1 MSRRK
6 SNLSRGR
13 ETFSAGVAL
22 FGLAVALVWAN
33 SAIAQNAMSDPVAGV
48 DNIAPDAPEN
58 LIAEVDFAG
67 PSVVLTWDSSPSE
80 GVRSVPVGPDFTS
93 AGQSFPVNDVVRYN
107 IWRSELG
114 GESELID
121 EVPVAV
127 GYDSYSYVDETVENG
142 IAYDYSVTAV
152 DGGENE
158 SEAADSGPIAVGP
171 PPVVSITP
179 EGDIAFG
186 EVGPDSETSETVTVA
201 NAATDADAVLGVEVS
216 VEGDGFA
223 IDLDDA
229 NGPIIL
235 AINEDISF
243 SVSFLAAEV
252 GNYNLDYTGTLT
264 IRTND
269 PDNRE
274 TVIALSSTIV
284 GGIDAPKIDLSRTRF
299 NFRNVLAG
307 ESKTKTLTITN
318 NGGSDLEASLELE
331 GDAAFSIDDE
341 DGEVTIAPD
350 ASEEVD
356 ILFSS
361 AETGDFNSS
370 LSISSNDPRNPE
382 VEVMVFGSGVTE
394 PVCARVEV
402 IVDPETEEEVKVVG
416 FIDEDNDVDYDDF
429 FLFADVFD
437 VTEDDVEYNYK
448 ADLDC
453 NGQINLQDFMKLADS
468 FGYGGDISN

>member
-1 MSRRK
+1 MSRGIK
-6 SNLSRGR
+6 
-13 ETFSAGVAL
+13 TFSAGVGLFAL
-22 FGLAVALVWAN
+22 VAALVWAN

-67 PSVVLTWDSSPSE
+67 PSVVLTWDPSPSE
-80 GVRSVPVGPDFTS
+80 GVRTVPVGPDLTS
-93 AGQSFPVNDVVRYN
+93 AGPSIPVNDVVRYN

-114 GESELID
+114 GEPELID

-127 GYDSYSYVDETVENG
+127 GSYSYTYVDETVESG
-142 IAYDYSVTAV
+142 ITYDYSVTAV
-152 DGGENE
+152 DGGGNE
-158 SEAADSGPIAVGP
+158 SEAADSGPVAVGP

-186 EVGPDSETSETVTVA
+186 EVGPDSETSETITVT

-216 VEGDGFA
+216 IEGDGFA
-223 IDLDDA
+223 MDLDADDE
-229 NGPIIL
+229 PIIL

-252 GNYNLDYTGTLT
+252 GNFNLDYSGALT

-274 TVIALSSTIV
+274 TVVGLSATIV
-284 GGIDAPKIDLSRTRF
+284 GGIDAPMISLSRTRF
-299 NFRNVLAG
+299 NFRNVLPG
-307 ESKTKTLTITN
+307 ESKTKTLAITN
-318 NGGSDLEASLELE
+318 NGDGDLEVSLVLE
-331 GDAAFSIDDE
+331 GDDAFSIDDE
-341 DGEVTIAPD
+341 DAEVVIAPD

-356 ILFSS
+356 ILFSP

-370 LSISSNDPRNPE
+370 LNISSNDPRNRE
-382 VEVMVFGSGVTE
+382 AGVVVLGSSVAE
-394 PVCARVEV
+394 LVCARVEV
-402 IVDPETEEEVKVVG
+402 IFDPETEEEVDVVG
-416 FIDEDNDVDYDDF
+416 FLDEDDDVDYGDF
-429 FLFADVFD
+429 FLFADFFGF
-437 VTEDDVEYNYK
+437 TEDDIEYNYK

-453 NGQINLQDFMKLADS
+453 NGNINLDDFMKFADF
-468 FGYGGDISN
+468 FGYERDVSN